1 MLTWLSLPNGL
12 RRARSPALLLGS
24 LCLLQA
30 TTGFTWSA
38 YFAFGGIFLRFK
50 LGLSVEAIALLVS
63 ASFLVY
69 CIIQFGVSLI
79 VDAGVRIV
87 GLRVMLL
94 RSPFLYGLG
103 MTILV
108 LGSSP
113 TTVVGGVGLM
123 GLGAATLPLMLAA
136 VAASTPKGAS
146 GRMAS
151 LLGVA
156 YVAGQIVALGTGW
169 FLVSRGR
176 TDTVFIAVCV
186 IWAVTATLCL
196 TWLRLDPST
205 DSRHALLPNPF
216 VVEMRQSF
224 GALWRSMGEPR
235 TRALKVIILVA
246 GVAPV
251 LAGIYIPLYLIK
263 LVQNPAQS
271 AGYIAASTTLG
282 YALAS
287 VTTPLVGAYTDRR
300 RNASNVLLA
309 ILVLLAVIATA
320 LSQTT
325 NPLAVSLL
333 AVALTVSG
341 QCLTML
347 QNAIMLAHV
356 PHESATTFF
365 AANQLPFYGGLPLG
379 LGFGIGAVSL
389 TGSLGNA
396 LLVVAAMFSVS
407 AVVWTWH
414 LARTMARQSTSG

>member
-1 MLTWLSLPNGL
+1 MLTRLTLPNRLL
-12 RRARSPALLLGS
+12 RVRSPALLLGS
-24 LCLLQA
+24 LCLLQG
-30 TTGFTWSA
+30 TTGFNWSA
-38 YFAFGGIFLRFK
+38 YFAFGGIFLRAK

-69 CIIQFGVSLI
+69 CIIQFGVSLV

-94 RSPFLYGLG
+94 RSPVLYGLG

-113 TTVVGGVGLM
+113 TTVVGGIGLM

-136 VAASTPKGAS
+136 VAASTPKSAS

-156 YVAGQIVALGTGW
+156 YVAGQIVALGAGW
-169 FLVSRGR
+169 FLLSHGW
-176 TDTVFIAVCV
+176 TDTVFVALCV
-186 IWAVTATLCL
+186 IWTVTTAFCL
-196 TWLRLDPST
+196 GWLRLEPGT
-205 DSRHALLPNPF
+205 DSRQASLPGAF
-216 VVEMRQSF
+216 AVEMRRSF
-224 GALWRSMGEPR
+224 GALWQSLGESR

-263 LVQNPAQS
+263 LVEDPSRS

-287 VTTPLVGAYTDRR
+287 VATPLVGAYTDRR
-300 RNASNVLLA
+300 RNASSVLLA
-309 ILVLLAVIATA
+309 ILVLLAVIAA
-320 LSQTT
+320 AMSQTA

-341 QCLTML
+341 QCLSML
-347 QNAIMLAHV
+347 QNAIMLTHV
-356 PHESATTFF
+356 PHDSATTFF

-379 LGFGIGAVSL
+379 LGLGIGAVSL

-396 LLVVAAMFSVS
+396 LLVVAAMFGVS
-407 AVVWTWH
+407 AAIWFWH
-414 LARTMARQSTSG
+414 LASNATRHSASG